1 MERVLFPSTEEC
13 IEAEK
18 VLDNKLLDYDYDSG
32 NRMLLSDEGIEVLEE
47 NNIDF
52 DLI

>member
-1 MERVLFPSTEEC
+1 MERVLFSNTEEC

-18 VLDNKLLDYDYDSG
+18 VLDDNSLDYDYDSR
-32 NRMLLSDEGIEVLEE
+32 NRMMLSEEGIEVLEE